1 MADSVDLFGKV
12 ASDLQENINIE
23 DGAITGTSKAV
34 TGYTGFS
41 SNPAEQEGNYIVLHF
56 EDEDGHASY
65 LTAELVGGTSGPVK
79 LDEDGLIVFRL
90 NAPAALT
97 DIEVKAY
104 NADDELM
111 GSKSFDIS
119 GLTLA

>member
-23 DGAITGTSKAV
+23 DGVITGTSKEV

-97 DIEVKAY
+97 AIEVKAY
-104 NADDELM
+104 NANDELM